1 MTDADFNPGEG
12 AFDLIIGSDIIF
24 FKEASFLLAKSI
36 SYLLNK
42 ENPDAK
48 AIIANDV
55 LRYNNQEDD
64 FEAQLP
70 IYGLEVIY
78 REQLTDKH
86 TTHKLLIIR
95 HVKK

>member
-42 ENPDAK
+42 ENSDAK

-55 LRYNNQEDD
+55 LRYNNQEED

-70 IYGLEVIY
+70 LYGLEVIH
-78 REQLTDKH
+78 RE
-86 TTHKLLIIR
+86 
-95 HVKK
+95 